1 MERNEYINVSNRGR
15 FSLTEEGIK
24 YCREKI
30 LEEGFSFAKIGKEI
44 GVSPDILGRL
54 CKENGIYKDNRRK
67 YLLNENYF
75 SIIDTPQKAYWL
87 GFLSADGYISEDN
100 GVITVRLQY
109 EDSFHLESFLKA
121 IESSKEVKTI
131 KIKLNGKE
139 HLQSGV
145 SVNSR
150 KMVNDL
156 VSHGCYQRKSLT
168 LKPPSFLKE
177 DSLIDAWVLGYYDG
191 DGGISVYNSSYG
203 ERFIS
208 YFTGTYE
215 VISFIKERYSLGQK
229 ILQEHNCKDNT
240 FKIQLTEGPTIDTL
254 SRLYTNELEEVTRK
268 RKHEIFKSVKP
279 PC

>member
-1 MERNEYINVSNRGR
+1 MKKNEYINVSNRGK
-15 FSLTEEGIK
+15 FSLTEKGIK
-24 YCREKI
+24 YCYEKI
-30 LEEGFSFAKIGKEI
+30 IEEGLSFAKLGKEI
-44 GVSPDILGRL
+44 GVNPDTIGKL
-54 CKENGIYKDNRRK
+54 CKENGVYKDNRRK

-100 GVITVRLQY
+100 GVVTIRLQHK
-109 EDSFHLESFLKA
+109 DRSHLESFLKN
-121 IESSKEVKTI
+121 IESSKKVKAI
-131 KIKLNGKE
+131 KINLDGKE

-156 VSHGCYQRKSLT
+156 VSHGCYQGKSLT

-177 DSLIDAWVLGYYDG
+177 DSLIDAWILGYYDG
-191 DGGISVYNSSYG
+191 DGGISVYDSPYG
-203 ERFIS
+203 RRFIS

-215 VISFIKERYSLGQK
+215 VISFIKEKYSLGQK
-229 ILQEHNCKDNT
+229 ILREHNCEHNT

-254 SRLYTNELEEVTRK
+254 SRLYVSELDEVVLK